1 MFLSSIEFGPV
12 FEFLPSFGKGILV
25 TLGFA
30 LFTIVV
36 GTILGFFLFLL
47 RNSKI
52 KVLSYFA
59 KAYISLIRGTPL
71 LIQLFLFAYSL
82 PNIIPG
88 FNLGENISGLLALA
102 LNSSAYVAEI
112 IRSGVQAV
120 DEGQMEAAQALGFS
134 RRYAMWHII
143 FPQAIKNVIP
153 SLGNEFVTIVKES
166 SIVSVIGIYDITRV
180 ADLVKASTLRVFEAI
195 LFAALLYFV
204 ITSSLT
210 FLIQKLENRMMKYAT
225 R

>member
-1 MFLSSIEFGPV
+1 MFLATIDFAPV
-12 FEFLPSFGKGILV
+12 FEFLPLFGKGVLI

-36 GTILGFFLFLL
+36 GTILGFLLFLL
-47 RNSKI
+47 RNSRS
-52 KVLSYFA
+52 KVLSAIA
-59 KAYISLIRGTPL
+59 KAYISVIRGTPL
-71 LIQLFLFAYSL
+71 LVQLFLFAYGL
-82 PNIIPG
+82 PTLIPG
-88 FNLGENISGLLALA
+88 FNLGVYFSGLLALA

-120 DEGQMEAAQALGFS
+120 DGGQMEAAQALGFS
-134 RRYAMWHII
+134 RRYTMWKII

-166 SIVSVIGIYDITRV
+166 SIVSVIGIADITR
-180 ADLVKASTLRVFEAI
+180 ASELVRASTLRVFEAI
-195 LFAALLYFV
+195 LFAALLYFI

-210 FLIQKLENRMMKYAT
+210 FLIQKVEKRMMKYVT